1 MATKAQII
9 DYISENY
16 NDSEGMP
23 VSLPKLD
30 GYKKAELEKFIKD
43 RNEEA
48 NLEDWLNSKK

>member
-48 NLEDWLNSKK
+48 NFEDWLNSKK